1 MSEKKMNCS
10 HPSKRSKYI
19 DTGGQFIFTGTF
31 ARGDNSIFKF
41 NFKLKH

>member
-1 MSEKKMNCS
+1 MNCS

-31 ARGDNSIFKF
+31 ARGTTQFSNLTLS
-41 NFKLKH
+41 